1 VKSSRAAKASLSLA
15 RWSFEGEPPPIPK
28 YVLLL
33 APHTSNWDTVIFLF
47 LARSVGLELSWMI
60 KDSWTKG
67 PIGPLLDRFG
77 AVGIDR
83 SHARN
88 MVEQMVDEFR
98 RRDRFVLGIP
108 PEGTRARAEHWKSG
122 FYRIALGA
130 GVPVAPGYLDY
141 GRKVGGIGAPIEM
154 TGDVTR
160 DMDGLRAFYAKKS
173 PRPYDASK
181 FGPIRLREEVDPRSG

>member
-1 VKSSRAAKASLSLA
+1 MKLLG
-15 RWSFEGEPPPIPK
+15 RWRFEGEKPPIAK

-33 APHTSNWDTVIFLF
+33 APHTSNWDTVLFLY

-83 SHARN
+83 GHAHD
-88 MVEQMVDEFR
+88 VVAQMVGEFR
-98 RRDRFVLGIP
+98 RRDRFILGVP
-108 PEGTRARAEHWKSG
+108 PEGTRAYAKHWKSG

-130 GVPVAPGYLDY
+130 GVAVAPGYLDY
-141 GRKVGGIGAPIEM
+141 AKKRGGIGAAIEM
-154 TGDVTR
+154 TGDVHR
-160 DMDGLRAFYAKKS
+160 DMDAIRAFYTEKA
-173 PRPYDASK
+173 PRPFDPSK
-181 FGPIRLREEVDPRSG
+181 FGPIRLREEMAGSA